1 MQDPRCSFGIKA
13 CREWGGEGG
22 GLLPHQCMFRGPPAL
37 LLPMVPSLTSLW
49 SLSLLKLM
57 LMLCY
62 YSCCFYC
69 YCYFLLS
76 AGEKVVFLFGLDSMI
91 LDWNPASS
99 GVTVPQFSTQI
110 MPYANPTTILN
121 KKTV

>member
-1 MQDPRCSFGIKA
+1 MRATKFLFGGA
-13 CREWGGEGG
+13 RS
-22 GLLPHQCMFRGPPAL
+22 LLMLLAL
-37 LLPMVPSLTSLW
+37 LLPSALLLPLATSLSSLW
-49 SLSLLKLM
+49 SLSLPKLM

-62 YSCCFYC
+62 DSCYFYC
-69 YCYFLLS
+69 YCYSLLS
-76 AGEKVVFLFGLDSMI
+76 AGEAMVIFGLDSMI

-110 MPYANPTTILN
+110 MRPANPTTFLN